1 MYRTARVVR
10 RLIRDEEGATLLEY
24 GILVMLIAV
33 VSIAAV
39 KLMGSKISGTFTAA
53 NTALP

>member
-1 MYRTARVVR
+1 MERHVGVVR
-10 RLIRDEEGATLLEY
+10 QLIRDEDGATLLEY

-33 VSIAAV
+33 VSVVAV
-39 KLMGSKISGTFTAA
+39 RLMGSKVSGTFTAA

>member
-1 MYRTARVVR
+1 MERHVGVVR
-10 RLIRDEEGATLLEY
+10 QLIRDEEGATLLEY

-33 VSIAAV
+33 VSVVAV
-39 KLMGSKISGTFTAA
+39 RLMGSKVSGTFTAA

>member
-1 MYRTARVVR
+1 MYRTAQVVR
-10 RLIRDEEGATLLEY
+10 RLIRDEDGATLLEY
-24 GILVMLIAV
+24 GILVLLIAV

>member
-1 MYRTARVVR
+1 MEPHVGVVR
-10 RLIRDEEGATLLEY
+10 QLIRDEDGATLLEY

-33 VSIAAV
+33 VSVVAV
-39 KLMGSKISGTFTAA
+39 RLMGSKVSGTFTAA